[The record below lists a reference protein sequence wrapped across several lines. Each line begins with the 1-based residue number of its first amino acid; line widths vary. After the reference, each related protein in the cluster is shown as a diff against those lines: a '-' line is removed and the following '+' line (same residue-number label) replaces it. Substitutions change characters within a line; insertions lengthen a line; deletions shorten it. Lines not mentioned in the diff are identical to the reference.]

1 MSFIYSTY
9 DFHIIGVDLSFKG
22 MCFRFRMYQ
31 PLFNQICCD
40 VVVRNPKFLHK
51 PDALGVTRFHQLHK
65 CVVDMKMLGHG
76 SNADDMDDVYAMGE
90 SVILDCVKEFTSA
103 LVVSYNISSRQ
114 FLYSTLNYFELNYMV
129 NKIDT
134 PN

>member
-1 MSFIYSTY
+1 
-9 DFHIIGVDLSFKG
+9 
-22 MCFRFRMYQ
+22 
-31 PLFNQICCD
+31 
-40 VVVRNPKFLHK
+40 
-51 PDALGVTRFHQLHK
+51 
-65 CVVDMKMLGHG
+65 
-76 SNADDMDDVYAMGE
+76 MDDVYAMGE